1 MQNNQATRVYTGIG
15 SRDVPEDVYK
25 LLQALGRKLATRGY
39 ALRSGGAM
47 GCDTA
52 FYEGCKEVGGMS
64 TIFVP
69 WSGFNNLFGENIVS
83 LSDMPQSLVYRAEW
97 EARQIHP
104 VFDRLTQGAKK
115 LHTRNVFQALGEDL
129 GKPSDFLVCYAPVM
143 GNTVRGGTKTAV
155 ELAKVYGV
163 PVYNVFDSKDRLRVE
178 LFVQD

>member
-104 VFDRLTQGAKK
+104 VFDQLSQGAKK
-115 LHTRNVFQALGEDL
+115 LHTRNVFQVLGPLLSRE
-129 GKPSDFLVCYAPVM
+129 SSFVVCYAPVQ
-143 GNTVRGGTKTAV
+143 GNSVKGGTRTAV
-155 ELAKVYGV
+155 ELAKVYNI
-163 PVYNVFDSKDRLRVE
+163 PVYNVFDSRDRLRVE

>member
-1 MQNNQATRVYTGIG
+1 MRNKIYTGVG
-15 SRDVPEDVYK
+15 SRDVPEDIYK
-25 LLQALGRKLATRGY
+25 LLQALGRKLATQGY
-39 ALRSGGAM
+39 ALRSGGAV

-69 WSGFNNLFGENIVS
+69 WSGFNSLFGENIIS
-83 LSDMPQSLVYRAEW
+83 LSDMPSNLIYRAEW
-97 EARQIHP
+97 EARQVHP
-104 VFDRLTQGAKK
+104 AFDKLTQGAKK
-115 LHTRNVFQALGEDL
+115 LHTRNVFQVLGVGL
-129 GKPSDFLVCYAPVM
+129 GKPSDFLVCYAPTQ
-143 GNTVRGGTKTAV
+143 GNSVKGGTRTAV

>member
-1 MQNNQATRVYTGIG
+1 MRNKIYTGVG
-15 SRDVPEDVYK
+15 SRDVPEDAYK
-25 LLQALGRKLATRGY
+25 LLQALGRKLATQGY
-39 ALRSGGAM
+39 ALRSGGAV

-69 WSGFNNLFGENIVS
+69 WSGFNSLLGENIIS
-83 LSDMPQSLVYRAEW
+83 LSDMPSGLIYRAEW
-97 EARQIHP
+97 EARQVHP
-104 VFDRLTQGAKK
+104 AFDKLTQGAKK
-115 LHTRNVFQALGEDL
+115 LHTRNVFQVLGVGL
-129 GKPSDFLVCYAPVM
+129 GKPSDFLVCYAPTQ
-143 GNTVRGGTKTAV
+143 GNSVKGGTRTAV